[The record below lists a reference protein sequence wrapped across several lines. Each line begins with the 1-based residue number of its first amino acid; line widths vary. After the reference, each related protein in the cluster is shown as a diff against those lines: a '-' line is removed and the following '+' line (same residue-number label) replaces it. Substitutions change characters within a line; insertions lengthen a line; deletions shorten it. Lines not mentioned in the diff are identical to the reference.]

1 MRNFSVTTLVKSFSL
16 KLLEIKPGIT
26 QTKPYLPYFRVV
38 AGCFFFF
45 FNIIS
50 ETSKNVD

>member
-26 QTKPYLPYFRVV
+26 QTKPYFRVV
-38 AGCFFFF
+38 AGWFRVFFFS
-45 FNIIS
+45 NIIA